1 MTIQSHWTNDN
12 YRDNF
17 ERIFG
22 KKNDD
27 AKAEDST
34 RADGGT
40 AELSAGPTDAED
52 TTLTCVVRATVGRWQ
67 EEPWK
72 RFACGYRTWSTSSV
86 NAANVREYPQGACL
100 WSTHRPDGSILAN
113 GSSASLADAKKAAD
127 DVLRDFCAKNQEA
140 RHP

>member
-34 RADGGT
+34 RADGG
-40 AELSAGPTDAED
+40 SAA
-52 TTLTCVVRATVGRWQ
+52 LM
-67 EEPWK
+67 
-72 RFACGYRTWSTSSV
+72 
-86 NAANVREYPQGACL
+86 
-100 WSTHRPDGSILAN
+100 RPAIR
-113 GSSASLADAKKAAD
+113 SASRPGAI
-127 DVLRDFCAKNQEA
+127 LRLIPWTA
-140 RHP
+140 RPRP